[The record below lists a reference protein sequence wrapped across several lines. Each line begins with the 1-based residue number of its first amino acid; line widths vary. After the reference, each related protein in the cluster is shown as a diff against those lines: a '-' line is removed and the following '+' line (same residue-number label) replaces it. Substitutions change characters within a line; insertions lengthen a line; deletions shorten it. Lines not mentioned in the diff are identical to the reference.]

1 MGIISTLM
9 TSVSSIL
16 IYRQTLKLNNK
27 IGILNRVNELYKN
40 TDFRKN
46 NFPILQESEEL
57 IKKFKDKNIK
67 IDDCSTNL
75 KYLIRR
81 AQEKIKEHQKINKL

>member
-1 MGIISTLM
+1 M